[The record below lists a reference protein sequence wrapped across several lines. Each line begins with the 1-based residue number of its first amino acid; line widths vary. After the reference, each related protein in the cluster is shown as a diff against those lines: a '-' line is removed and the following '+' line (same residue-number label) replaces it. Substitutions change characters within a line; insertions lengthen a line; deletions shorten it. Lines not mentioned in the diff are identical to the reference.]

1 MMNSNQRNVIRGTGA
16 FLVIIIIILSLR
28 LCGQDRKEV
37 PSPQPPPPAT
47 SRVSPPHESTRMD
60 SSAVFPIVWKKA
72 AGKQS
77 GKKVTATHIPLPTQE
92 AAVEEKK
99 EEPVPVQDSLE
110 VQPSKEPGF
119 VETAMDPAETS
130 RSPEQGLIFHHKR
143 YYQLRIGMR
152 AGIGYSSIGNLAAL
166 IEDGS
171 FRPRNTM
178 EESGSLVPAI
188 GVFALWRSDRLGI
201 ELAADYTCLSSTLK
215 EHKEIDG
222 TDEKT
227 AFRYHLIL
235 PQASVRLY
243 LLSDF
248 YMGAGVGVGIPI
260 NPGGIDFSSNR
271 AAEFAPADGLTREHL
286 RESLRARPHFMPLLK
301 IGYSSFRN
309 GIEAS
314 LQYSYG
320 AGNLIRTEENPY
332 GYHRATNNSHLLQLT
347 VGYTILLNKKK

>member
-1 MMNSNQRNVIRGTGA
+1 
-16 FLVIIIIILSLR
+16 
-28 LCGQDRKEV
+28 
-37 PSPQPPPPAT
+37 
-47 SRVSPPHESTRMD
+47 
-60 SSAVFPIVWKKA
+60 
-72 AGKQS
+72 
-77 GKKVTATHIPLPTQE
+77 
-92 AAVEEKK
+92 
-99 EEPVPVQDSLE
+99 
-110 VQPSKEPGF
+110 
-119 VETAMDPAETS
+119 MDPAETS

-178 EESGSLVPAI
+178 EESGSFVPTI

-248 YMGAGVGVGIPI
+248 YMGAGVSVGIPI

-320 AGNLIRTEENPY
+320 AGDLIRTEENPY